1 MRQRSLWTSL
11 MSFCLSSSLPFIS
24 LGSNKEVA
32 SVHHAYADRTRLR
45 DAYLFMMKCPCR
57 FALISSTRC
66 MAFTAMAHTDIRES
80 LLYLTGTLRRFSNS
94 KAGSTVNSLPAALR
108 NALVQRVLR
117 GFLFFLNSLWHLD
130 RQNLKICVQAT

>member
-1 MRQRSLWTSL
+1 MTSTIWCSIFLRVAAGDLMRQRSLWTSL

-24 LGSNKEVA
+24 L
-32 SVHHAYADRTRLR
+32 
-45 DAYLFMMKCPCR
+45 FMMKCPCR

-66 MAFTAMAHTDIRES
+66 MAFTVFCQSS

-94 KAGSTVNSLPAALR
+94 KAGSTVSSLPAALR
-108 NALVQRVLR
+108 KALVQRVLR

-130 RQNLKICVQAT
+130 RQNLKILQSFRTN